1 MSNDLVKIAGVSDIP
16 AGEAKVFKVEDISIA
31 ICNVD
36 GKYYALENVC
46 THDNGPLGE
55 GKLIGTQIECPRHGA
70 RFDIASGAVRR
81 QPAYG
86 PVTTFPVQVKNDEI
100 FIDISDY

>member
-1 MSNDLVKIAGVSDIP
+1 MSSDLVKIARVSEIP

-36 GKYYALENVC
+36 GNFYAVENVC

-55 GKLIGTQIECPRHGA
+55 GRLIGMQIECPRHGA
-70 RFDIASGAVRR
+70 RFDVASGAVRR

-100 FIDISDY
+100 FIDVSNY

>member
-1 MSNDLVKIAGVSDIP
+1 MSNDLLKISAISEIP

-31 ICNVD
+31 ICNVG
-36 GKYYALENVC
+36 GKFFAVENVC

-55 GKLIGTQIECPRHGA
+55 GRLIGTQIECPRHGA
-70 RFDIASGAVRR
+70 RFDVASGAIMR

-86 PVTTFPVQVKNDEI
+86 PVTTFPVQVKNEEI
-100 FIDISDY
+100 FVDISNY